1 LIAPALLDKGGL
13 ENVPGKTI
21 DLRQNWRLEKP

>member
-1 LIAPALLDKGGL
+1 MLASVLLDKGGF

-21 DLRQNWRLEKP
+21 DLRQNRRLEKP